1 MINAVIYPPDPCNT
15 NGVLA
20 EKSIFKHILLYDL
33 SGRKV
38 IDKKNVES
46 LNIDFLSS
54 GIYILKVELSNN
66 DIITKK
72 ILK

>member
-1 MINAVIYPPDPCNT
+1 LF
-15 NGVLA
+15 NGIGGTLA
-20 EKSIFKHILLYDL
+20 PAEDL

-38 IDKKNVES
+38 LDKKNVES
-46 LNIDFLSS
+46 LNIDYLSS

-72 ILK
+72 IFK